1 MTDAYTSKL
10 AFICAL
16 ELKEPNGGHLEAEI
30 QLATLPTAILLK
42 LKDLMHDARVITK
55 IPALIG

>member
-1 MTDAYTSKL
+1 MMDAYTPKL

-16 ELKEPNGGHLEAEI
+16 ELKEPNGRHLEAKT
-30 QLATLPTAILLK
+30 QLATLHAAILLK
-42 LKDLMHDARVITK
+42 RKDLMHDTRVITK